1 MNVIRYISVAAFMFI
16 FLCAAMISTETDYD
30 VHYEEYIIK
39 SGDTL
44 YDVIKERNK
53 DVTYHWDIRDM
64 VYITQE
70 RNKITNVGT
79 IQHGDLIEV
88 PVLKKEK

>member
-1 MNVIRYISVAAFMFI
+1 MHVIRYISTFACIFLFI
-16 FLCAAMISTETDYD
+16 FLTMLSTDTDYD

-53 DVTYHWDIRDM
+53 DVTYHWDIRDI
-64 VYITQE
+64 VYIAQE
-70 RNKITNVGT
+70 RNKITNVGS